1 MLVRRRVTRCK
12 PKVRILK
19 VTQAYYPFEE
29 RGGPAVKIRSIA
41 RLLTAHAHQ
50 VTVLTADLGFGP
62 SEVASTAAHR
72 NGNGWRANLDGVEAI
87 YLTTKFHYRNL
98 TVNPAVAEFCRQRL
112 REFEIVHIYG
122 LYDILGPT
130 VASYCRRFSIPYF
143 VEPLGM
149 TRPIDRGFLLKKFW
163 WKLFRNYLP
172 GAAQVVTTSEMEK
185 SELLAEGFA
194 PERLLLRYNGIDRE
208 EFRHLPA
215 PGTFRKK
222 AGIGEDERYILF
234 LGRLIPRKGADLLIE
249 ALSSITSNKMKLVLA
264 GPEAEAGYVANLRSR
279 ARQLGVENRVLFV
292 GPLYGVD
299 KKAALVDAWVFALP
313 SRYENFGNTAAE
325 AIACNTPAIVSDRCG
340 IAPLLNQRAGLV
352 TMYDSKALARA
363 LTDLSE
369 NAALYDRLKS
379 GCSEV
384 ADQLSWERL
393 IVEMQASYQHAR
405 EHFLHRAPVLA
416 R

>member
-1 MLVRRRVTRCK
+1 V
-12 PKVRILK
+12 P
-19 VTQAYYPFEE
+19 
-29 RGGPAVKIRSIA
+29 
-41 RLLTAHAHQ
+41 
-50 VTVLTADLGFGP
+50 
-62 SEVASTAAHR
+62 
-72 NGNGWRANLDGVEAI
+72 
-87 YLTTKFHYRNL
+87 
-98 TVNPAVAEFCRQRL
+98 
-112 REFEIVHIYG
+112 
-122 LYDILGPT
+122 
-130 VASYCRRFSIPYF
+130 
-143 VEPLGM
+143 
-149 TRPIDRGFLLKKFW
+149 
-163 WKLFRNYLP
+163 
-172 GAAQVVTTSEMEK
+172 
-185 SELLAEGFA
+185 
-194 PERLLLRYNGIDRE
+194 
-208 EFRHLPA
+208 
-215 PGTFRKK
+215 
-222 AGIGEDERYILF
+222 
-234 LGRLIPRKGADLLIE
+234 
-249 ALSSITSNKMKLVLA
+249 
-264 GPEAEAGYVANLRSR
+264 
-279 ARQLGVENRVLFV
+279 FV